1 MKMGK
6 NLVIDTLEFWYHID
20 NQVSYRSVTYLS
32 GSFNKKEREREKVG
46 EGGLYQCLQHLYY
59 YSNSFSQLPLQLER
73 DLLRLNK
80 QTMYQYVII
89 RINYRLTQRAK
100 QIKNL
105 GLLPFFRLSPSFIQC
120 SKPNNILHLN
130 KQRECEDICTPE
142 ICCMQFDDRILGGEC
157 PLPSV
162 TCPIYSHLEPWLLFP
177 NHQACF

>member
-1 MKMGK
+1 
-6 NLVIDTLEFWYHID
+6 
-20 NQVSYRSVTYLS
+20 
-32 GSFNKKEREREKVG
+32 
-46 EGGLYQCLQHLYY
+46 
-59 YSNSFSQLPLQLER
+59 
-73 DLLRLNK
+73 
-80 QTMYQYVII
+80 MYQYVII

-162 TCPIYSHLEPWLLFP
+162 TSPIYSHLEPWLLFP
-177 NHQACF
+177 NHQACFWIQKSLGFLSRSNHCWKCQKSCSHSRINPKNFTHKKPPSVLIQYCYIQTENIKVCYLSKKKINNGTEGDVVGSRPI